1 MQEKMLVKKLADVM
15 KEVKHIEKRGYNKFH
30 NYSYATDSD
39 VSEAVRDVLAEKHII
54 MLPDVVEHSIR
65 EHKSAKGKTEYIATV
80 KVKFTFIDGETG
92 ESLSIH
98 GLGEG
103 QDSGDKAVYKALT
116 GAQKYALMK
125 VFMIPTGDDPEAD
138 IQKGQNQ
145 NQQQYGNSSQ
155 SGCGQNQ
162 NNRNQQQSRQQGNRQ
177 SRQKNSGNIKQRSQ
191 NQQTQRTVTFGMLKA
206 KFISVGGQN
215 DQFDGW
221 YEGQVQKGLTH
232 EQMETTI
239 DKRFNQKKGA

>member
-1 MQEKMLVKKLADVM
+1 MQEKQQARTLVKKLATVM
-15 KEVKHIEKRGYNKFH
+15 KEVKNVEKRGWNDFH
-30 NYSYATDSD
+30 KYHYATDSD
-39 VSEAVRDVLAEKHII
+39 VSEKVRESLSNQNVI
-54 MLPDVVEHSIR
+54 MLPDIVEHSVR
-65 EHKSAKGKTEYIATV
+65 DAKKGHIATV
-80 KVKFTFIDGETG
+80 KIKFTFYDGDSG

-103 QDSGDKAVYKALT
+103 QDTGDKAVYKAIT

-125 VFMIPTGDDPEAD
+125 AFMIPTGDDPEAD
-138 IQKGQNQ
+138 RKNGQNQ

-155 SGCGQNQ
+155 SGHGQNQ
-162 NNRNQQQSRQQGNRQ
+162 NNRNQQQSRQQGNQQ
-177 SRQKNSGNIKQRSQ
+177 SRKNNGGKNQQRSQ
-191 NQQTQRTVTFGMLKA
+191 NQQSQRTVTFGMLKA
-206 KFISVGGQN
+206 KFISVGGEN

-221 YEGQVQKGLTH
+221 YETQVQKGLTH